1 MSGGQA
7 RWDWREFGSGS
18 PAKPAAVDV
27 AVFKRPDPVPGEM
40 DGQSGNAF
48 AILVLCREAALAAG
62 WSLVQWDRFYWEAT
76 AGSHEVLLDVV
87 KDWFEVRWGR

>member
-1 MSGGQA
+1 MSEGQA
-7 RWDWREFGSGS
+7 KWDWREFGGS
-18 PAKPAAVDV
+18 SPSERSTPEDD
-27 AVFKRPDPVPGEM
+27 FTRPDPVPLEL

-76 AGSHEVLLDVV
+76 ASNHDMLLDVV
-87 KDWFEVRWGR
+87 KDWFEVR